1 MQNCAI
7 FIYYIGGPIE
17 SNFCKHS
24 NLPTTYKTLK
34 YYKII
39 PFLTTK
45 PRDRLIKLKTLQDIS
60 LSNNKAKG

>member
-17 SNFCKHS
+17 ANFCKHS
-24 NLPTTYKTLK
+24 NLPTNLQNLK
-34 YYKII
+34 LHMIL

-45 PRDRLIKLKTLQDIS
+45 PRDRLITLQDNS
-60 LSNNKAKG
+60 LSKYQAKG